1 MSLLDDDIRVVVS
14 IDFGTTYSGY
24 AYAHKSNPN
33 EIIVQEN
40 WEGLEG
46 HYKTPTVIKY
56 DEKYKGVKSW
66 GFPALAEKP
75 SNKKKNSDSSKPI
88 ELFKLHLIKEL
99 NDKPFLPEGLEY
111 KKVITDYLGKL
122 AEMVKIS
129 CVSEWQNLDFYRQV
143 LTILTVPAEFDDDA
157 ISTMRECAFNA
168 RLTKDKFSRNLKF
181 TTEPEAAAIYC
192 LNSMKGQYN
201 LSTGASFMIVDC
213 GGGTVDLTTRQLLDD
228 NKMSEVTERTGDN
241 CGSSFIDQEFVK
253 LLGRKLGKSVIEIL
267 KKDHYSLLQYIVQE
281 FCRRVKIPFTGQQAD
296 FKSYDIDLDDY
307 KLIKQYVTGEEKNR
321 LEESDWSIEIEFED
335 IKAMFDPII
344 GRIIR
349 LIRGQLE
356 KRNKKCSALM
366 LTGGFGESRYLQAR
380 IRQEFGKIVPN
391 ISVPIHPIIAII
403 KGGVQFGLQEEKV
416 VNRVLKRTYGTD
428 IARASQPDDP
438 ASEKFPN
445 GLTIIFDALAKRG
458 EQVPANKKV
467 IKEFEPCS
475 ITQQKIGFNMYVTR
489 NTDAKFCN
497 DPGVSLLRNWEIE
510 LPRNENIEDMEDTTI
525 LFTLSFG
532 SVEILATAE
541 NQKTSAKYHVSFKCE

>member
-56 DEKYKGVKSW
+56 DE
-66 GFPALAEKP
+66 
-75 SNKKKNSDSSKPI
+75 N
-88 ELFKLHLIKEL
+88 
-99 NDKPFLPEGLEY
+99 
-111 KKVITDYLGKL
+111 
-122 AEMVKIS
+122 

-228 NKMSEVTERTGDN
+228 NKMSEVTER
-241 CGSSFIDQEFVK
+241 
-253 LLGRKLGKSVIEIL
+253 
-267 KKDHYSLLQYIVQE
+267 
-281 FCRRVKIPFTGQQAD
+281 QQAD

-307 KLIKQYVTGEEKNR
+307 KLIKQKNY
-321 LEESDWSIEIEFED
+321 SID
-335 IKAMFDPII
+335 
-344 GRIIR
+344 
-349 LIRGQLE
+349 
-356 KRNKKCSALM
+356 
-366 LTGGFGESRYLQAR
+366 
-380 IRQEFGKIVPN
+380 
-391 ISVPIHPIIAII
+391 
-403 KGGVQFGLQEEKV
+403 
-416 VNRVLKRTYGTD
+416 KRTT
-428 IARASQPDDP
+428 R
-438 ASEKFPN
+438 
-445 GLTIIFDALAKRG
+445 
-458 EQVPANKKV
+458 
-467 IKEFEPCS
+467 KEE
-475 ITQQKIGFNMYVTR
+475 
-489 NTDAKFCN
+489 
-497 DPGVSLLRNWEIE
+497 
-510 LPRNENIEDMEDTTI
+510 
-525 LFTLSFG
+525 
-532 SVEILATAE
+532 
-541 NQKTSAKYHVSFKCE
+541 